1 MTTTSNAMQFSP
13 VQSVKHRQG
22 GVQQLLEMRT
32 CDRRKHCPRRWTRAM
47 HHCLFL
53 TQGSLWSST
62 SPSGFEV
69 FQKCLCSHNCFQEE
83 YARIQQS
90 GLPSPWPLSKPSVK
104 DTHVRTLTNP
114 SIFFWNESIR
124 PRFTKT
130 ALWCSVILWRV
141 SPCIETCSIGCLPT
155 LFRKLGQRAR
165 RTMSFV
171 SPFLTH
177 FFTRN
182 TRN

>member
-1 MTTTSNAMQFSP
+1 MQIIHHNIEMVTAFMTTTSNAMQFSP

-69 FQKCLCSHNCFQEE
+69 LQKCLCSHNCFQEE
-83 YARIQQS
+83 YPGFSNQAFLHLGLWASLVWKTHMS
-90 GLPSPWPLSKPSVK
+90 GPSQTPAFSFEMKASDQGLQKLHF
-104 DTHVRTLTNP
+104 D
-114 SIFFWNESIR
+114 
-124 PRFTKT
+124 
-130 ALWCSVILWRV
+130 ALWSYGELALVLR
-141 SPCIETCSIGCLPT
+141 PAP
-155 LFRKLGQRAR
+155 
-165 RTMSFV
+165 
-171 SPFLTH
+171 
-177 FFTRN
+177 
-182 TRN
+182 